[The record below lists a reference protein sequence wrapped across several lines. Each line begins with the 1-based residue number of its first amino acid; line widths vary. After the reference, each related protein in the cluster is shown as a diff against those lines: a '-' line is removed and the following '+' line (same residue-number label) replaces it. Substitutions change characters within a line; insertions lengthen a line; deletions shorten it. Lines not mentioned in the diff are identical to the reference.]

1 MIDVS
6 AENGATGEIRTP
18 DRLVRRQAPECA
30 HVFELWWNCQRLLG
44 NIRPRSGRVGACF
57 HRIAG
62 FLFPS
67 FAGLLLAACAG
78 VESYEQ
84 QDARASY
91 LDRYHQERA
100 ECLAGGGAIQIDRGG
115 VLPARCRLAECAPRP
130 GDVYRCAR

>member
-1 MIDVS
+1 MIDLS
-6 AENGATGEIRTP
+6 AENGAPGEIRTP
-18 DRLVRRQAPECA
+18 DRLVRRQALECA
-30 HVFELWWNCQRLLG
+30 YRVEILGRFWDDLG
-44 NIRPRSGRVGACF
+44 NIRRRSGRLGACF
-57 HRIAG
+57 YRIAG

-84 QDARASY
+84 QDARANF

-100 ECLAGGGAIQIDRGG
+100 ECLAGGGSIQIDRGG

-130 GDVYRCAR
+130 GDVYRCVR